1 MKPLDVLPKF
11 NIEYDKDFIEELLV
25 NNQQIDKWILQ
36 KTNLFDM
43 PITYEDNNGV
53 EWGLL
58 YQHKEVKNQQEEI
71 STNFFKFR
79 EGHQRIWRIIEAYF
93 VKNSEFQGFKNSLQA
108 KKFMKK
114 NFSEEAPSLY
124 QVFNREFAW
133 SPSVKEVVGDYW
145 FDYNVETGEKKVER
159 QTTFDLIQTDENFE
173 LVEKEKN
180 VTIRVEKT
188 LAKLLPAYIHFLW
201 EGEYDASK
209 KESISFNIPCVELI
223 NKLHLSQREYDGY
236 FYSQDG
242 DLVAFDGE
250 ITDTING
257 LIIRKDYLNKFLQE
271 NDLSI
276 FWNFIGEKQYF
287 TQSLRHQ
294 YYSRWNGF
302 FWKEN
307 DSIQS
312 DVELSDHR
320 TASSDL

>member
-1 MKPLDVLPKF
+1 M
-11 NIEYDKDFIEELLV
+11 
-25 NNQQIDKWILQ
+25 
-36 KTNLFDM
+36 
-43 PITYEDNNGV
+43 
-53 EWGLL
+53 
-58 YQHKEVKNQQEEI
+58 
-71 STNFFKFR
+71 
-79 EGHQRIWRIIEAYF
+79 
-93 VKNSEFQGFKNSLQA
+93 
-108 KKFMKK
+108 
-114 NFSEEAPSLY
+114 
-124 QVFNREFAW
+124 
-133 SPSVKEVVGDYW
+133 KEVVGDYW
-145 FDYNVETGEKKVER
+145 FDYNVKTGEKKVER